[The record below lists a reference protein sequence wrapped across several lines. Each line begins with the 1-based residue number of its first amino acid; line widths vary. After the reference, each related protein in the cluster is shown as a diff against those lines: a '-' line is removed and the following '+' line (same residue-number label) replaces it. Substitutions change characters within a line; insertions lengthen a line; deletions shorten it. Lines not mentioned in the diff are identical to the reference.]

1 MSEVKSFLGT
11 GWSFPP
17 RFDSSDSSIQMVSD
31 EEDIRESL
39 FLLLSTTPGERITNP
54 EYGCD
59 LRQFIFKPIDSTTIF
74 LMKEVISHAVLMHEP
89 RIVLD
94 EIQVDV
100 PDPREGLVF
109 VKLLYTITKVNV
121 RTNMV
126 YPFYINQGTDIVE
139 V

>member
-126 YPFYINQGTDIVE
+126 YPFYLKE
-139 V
+139 S